1 MIPQR
6 DRVFAPAGLGRLLL
20 LALAWT
26 LAPAPWRS
34 EAAAEESA
42 ADTAADGAAA
52 KARDA
57 APGGG
62 RDKASDAATGR
73 GATRDPAA
81 AARKSPDPLAGTP
94 KIKPEQTGQSAEQIL
109 ARLTRPRTD
118 SWADW
123 VAPLEPLHYCGE
135 PRALAPCVP
144 PPPCHP
150 SQPPAPYDLVGVRGE
165 PTCGPIY
172 GGPCAP
178 RTGTHDDGPH
188 PRLHRAHDRFFD
200 WFYMWK

>member
-1 MIPQR
+1 MIPQSER
-6 DRVFAPAGLGRLLL
+6 GFASNVRGRAMLLV
-20 LALAWT
+20 LAWT
-26 LAPAPWRS
+26 SASVPGFTSGVTP
-34 EAAAEESA
+34 AAAEQWA
-42 ADTAADGAAA
+42 ADKAVERVADKARDTAADTTQSRGAA
-52 KARDA
+52 
-57 APGGG
+57 G
-62 RDKASDAATGR
+62 
-73 GATRDPAA
+73 DPATA
-81 AARKSPDPLAGTP
+81 VRQKIPDPLAGTP

-109 ARLTRPRTD
+109 ARLARPRTD

-150 SQPPAPYDLVGVRGE
+150 SQPPVPYDLVGDRGE

>member
-1 MIPQR
+1 MIPQS
-6 DRVFAPAGLGRLLL
+6 DRGFASTSRGRALL
-20 LALAWT
+20 LALAWNLGSVPGLT
-26 LAPAPWRS
+26 LGVVP
-34 EAAAEESA
+34 AAAEPWA
-42 ADTAADGAAA
+42 ADKAGERAADKSGAQ
-52 KARDA
+52 
-57 APGGG
+57 PG
-62 RDKASDAATGR
+62 
-73 GATRDPAA
+73 DPAA
-81 AARKSPDPLAGTP
+81 AARNKIPDPLAGTP
-94 KIKPEQTGQSAEQIL
+94 QIKPEQTGQSAEQIL
-109 ARLTRPRTD
+109 ARLARPRTD

-150 SQPPAPYDLVGVRGE
+150 SQPPVPYDLVGDRGE

>member
-6 DRVFAPAGLGRLLL
+6 GCVDVSPGRGRGLFV
-20 LALAWT
+20 AVAWT
-26 LAPAPWRS
+26 AAALQSLAPGAADAADAAAAKSPG
-34 EAAAEESA
+34 AAAERA
-42 ADTAADGAAA
+42 VDAMRGLGA
-52 KARDA
+52 
-57 APGGG
+57 
-62 RDKASDAATGR
+62 S
-73 GATRDPAA
+73 RDPAA
-81 AARKSPDPLAGTP
+81 AARSAPDPLAGTP
-94 KIKPEQTGQSAEQIL
+94 PIKPEQTGQSAEQIL
-109 ARLTRPRTD
+109 ARLARPRTD

-150 SQPPAPYDLVGVRGE
+150 SRPPAPYDLVGDRGE

-188 PRLHRAHDRFFD
+188 PRFHRVHDRFFD

>member
-1 MIPQR
+1 MIPQS
-6 DRVFAPAGLGRLLL
+6 DRSFASTGRGRSML
-20 LALAWT
+20 LALTWT
-26 LAPAPWRS
+26 SASLSGVMAGSTP
-34 EAAAEESA
+34 AAAEQWA
-42 ADTAADGAAA
+42 AD
-52 KARDA
+52 KPVARVAGQVRDEA
-57 APGGG
+57 T
-62 RDKASDAATGR
+62 DKAQSR
-73 GATRDPAA
+73 GASRDPAA
-81 AARKSPDPLAGTP
+81 AVRDAIPDPLAGTP
-94 KIKPEQTGQSAEQIL
+94 PIKPEQTGQSAEQIL
-109 ARLTRPRTD
+109 ARLARPRTD

-150 SQPPAPYDLVGVRGE
+150 SQPPVPYDLVGDRGV

-188 PRLHRAHDRFFD
+188 PWLHRAHDRFFD
-200 WFYMWK
+200 VFYMWK

>member
-6 DRVFAPAGLGRLLL
+6 DRVFAPAGRSLVGL
-20 LALAWT
+20 LALVWMVAAQT
-26 LAPAPWRS
+26 AAAPALAEAWNAAAEKSSDKASETAS
-34 EAAAEESA
+34 EAAA
-42 ADTAADGAAA
+42 
-52 KARDA
+52 R
-57 APGGG
+57 
-62 RDKASDAATGR
+62 R

-94 KIKPEQTGQSAEQIL
+94 QIKPEQTGQSAEQIL
-109 ARLTRPRTD
+109 ARLARPRTD

-150 SQPPAPYDLVGVRGE
+150 SQPPAPYDLVGDRGE

-172 GGPCAP
+172 GGPCSP

-188 PRLHRAHDRFFD
+188 PRLHRGHDRFFD

>member
-6 DRVFAPAGLGRLLL
+6 DRLFAPAGLGRLWLL
-20 LALAWT
+20 TLAWT

-34 EAAAEESA
+34 EAAAEE
-42 ADTAADGAAA
+42 
-52 KARDA
+52 
-57 APGGG
+57 
-62 RDKASDAATGR
+62 
-73 GATRDPAA
+73 AA

-109 ARLTRPRTD
+109 ARLARPRTD

-172 GGPCAP
+172 DGPCAP